1 MGVKG
6 TPNAKNGKS
15 REIFGQGDKTDILIA
30 HPPHFLKQKKMALF
44 GGRGGEM
51 YPSF

>member
-15 REIFGQGDKTDILIA
+15 REIFGQGDNIHY
-30 HPPHFLKQKKMALF
+30 HPDQKSHGICHF
-44 GGRGGEM
+44 
-51 YPSF
+51 